1 MTARP
6 AIKERPRRLRR
17 TPALRRLVRETRV
30 EPSGLILPVFIKEG
44 LREAAPIASMPG
56 VVQHSP
62 SSFRAAVA
70 DAAEA
75 RVGGLMVF
83 GVPQDRDANGEV
95 ACSESSVLADAVR
108 WAKQEVGDALPVIA
122 DLCLDE
128 FTSHGHCG
136 VLDADG
142 NVDNDATLDVYE
154 RMAGVLAD
162 AGADVLG
169 LSGMMDG
176 QVAAVRSALDAMGR
190 IDVALLAYA
199 AKYASAFYGPFREAV
214 ESQLDGDRRSYQQD
228 PGNRRE
234 AAREV
239 RLDVSEGADIVMV
252 KPALA
257 YLDVISD
264 VSAQVDVPVAAYI
277 VSGEYAMVE
286 AAAAAG
292 MIERDRAINE
302 ILTSVT
308 RAGAGIIAT
317 YWATEVARWA
327 REGF

>member
-1 MTARP
+1 
-6 AIKERPRRLRR
+6 
-17 TPALRRLVRETRV
+17 V